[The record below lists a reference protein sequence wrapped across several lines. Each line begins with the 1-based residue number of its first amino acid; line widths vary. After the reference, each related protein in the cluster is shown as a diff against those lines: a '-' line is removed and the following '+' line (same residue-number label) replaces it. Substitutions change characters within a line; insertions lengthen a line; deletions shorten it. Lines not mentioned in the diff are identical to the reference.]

1 MFSEPVWNKRGYVGK
16 THCYRCFMCGYKAGT
31 HITLN
36 DQLPDGVRHGQKL
49 FWNRASWGIFG
60 I

>member
-1 MFSEPVWNKRGYVGK
+1 
-16 THCYRCFMCGYKAGT
+16 MCGYKAGT

-49 FWNRASWGIFG
+49 SKGKCGNFTSQDISNIKGV
-60 I
+60 